1 MGRRGGA
8 RGGPLG
14 HRSRDER
21 GAATGAG
28 ADRQPPVIEGHGGPP
43 PPGQPAPAT
52 PQAPAPGQPGR
63 AVARA
68 AGGSRRSSDRRRTP
82 SSSSADVGC
91 LPGACGPCHGAD
103 ARGGQLGGPNLLR
116 SELALNDKAGE
127 LMFPVIKNGRPGTQM
142 VPTALPDPDIR
153 AVIAF
158 VHDLQAKIGGQGD
171 PPPGQEVE
179 LNIVVGDAKAGE
191 AYFGARCA
199 TCHSASGD
207 LKGIATRAGQPK
219 ALQNLWVSGGRAV
232 ARGGGAAR
240 PAGAPR
246 AVTTATV
253 TLPSGETVKGT
264 LLRLDDFLVTI
275 AQADGSQ
282 RTFRRAGD
290 TPKIEIA
297 DPLEG
302 HRALLGALTDADMH
316 NVTAYLVTLK

>member
-1 MGRRGGA
+1 
-8 RGGPLG
+8 
-14 HRSRDER
+14 
-21 GAATGAG
+21 
-28 ADRQPPVIEGHGGPP
+28 
-43 PPGQPAPAT
+43 
-52 PQAPAPGQPGR
+52 
-63 AVARA
+63 
-68 AGGSRRSSDRRRTP
+68 
-82 SSSSADVGC
+82 
-91 LPGACGPCHGAD
+91 
-103 ARGGQLGGPNLLR
+103 
-116 SELALNDKAGE
+116 
-127 LMFPVIKNGRPGTQM
+127 MFPVIKNGRPGTTM
-142 VPTALPDPDIR
+142 VATALPDPEIR

-158 VHDLQAKIGGQGD
+158 VHDLQAKIGGQGN

-219 ALQNLWVSGGRAV
+219 ALQNLWVSGGRAL
-232 ARGGGAAR
+232 ARGGGGGPR

-246 AVTTATV
+246 ALTTATV
-253 TLPSGETVKGT
+253 TLPSGEAVKGT
-264 LLRLDDFLVTI
+264 LLRLDDFNVTI

-302 HRALLGALTDADMH
+302 HRILLGALTDADMH

>member
-1 MGRRGGA
+1 MPRRRSGWPSRSPFARRA
-8 RGGPLG
+8 RGRNSAP
-14 HRSRDER
+14 
-21 GAATGAG
+21 A
-28 ADRQPPVIEGHGGPP
+28 QPPVIEGHGGPP

-52 PQAPAPGQPGR
+52 PQAPAPRPGGPGGQGGGR
-63 AVARA
+63 FPAQQR
-68 AGGSRRSSDRRRTP
+68 P
-82 SSSSADVGC
+82 KADPEVIQRGRG
-91 LPGACGPCHGAD
+91 LFAGACGPCHGAD

-127 LMFPVIKNGRPGTQM
+127 LMFPVDQERPAGDTRWS
-142 VPTALPDPDIR
+142 PTALPDPDIK

-158 VHDLQAKIGGQGD
+158 VHDLQAKIGGQGN
-171 PPPGQEVE
+171 PPPGEEVE
-179 LNIVVGDAKAGE
+179 LDILVGNAKAGE

-199 TCHSASGD
+199 TCHSATGD

-219 ALQNLWVSGGRAV
+219 ALQNLWVSGGRAL

-253 TLPSGETVKGT
+253 TLPSGEAVKGT

-282 RTFRRAGD
+282 RTFRRNGD
-290 TPKIEIA
+290 APKIEIA

-302 HRALLGALTDADMH
+302 HRALLAP
-316 NVTAYLVTLK
+316 